1 MKILISSIDKKS
13 LFLFVVITFLL
24 QLSFNYNFFN
34 AANDSFFKDHQKD
47 SEALVIGKII
57 NSQNGS
63 LFNSQLLSWYG
74 SVDNTYDVYLN
85 DKISEDKIIN
95 YNQSFGFQGYFYSIL
110 NKFLSIFSLTSKNK
124 LDIMYFLTS
133 LAMSLTFTIF
143 ILLVKKEFGVFTAII
158 LLIGV
163 IYSQWLV
170 VFAKNL
176 YWMTFFLFLPFV
188 YSWYIL
194 KKEESNISQNLS
206 KSFYGFIF
214 LMIYLK
220 SLSGFEYLSTI
231 FISLG
236 IPFIY
241 FYFKNN
247 WKFKELF
254 KRLLYIYISAFA
266 AFFISVFTFLLQ
278 KKLILGSFEQA
289 FLMLVQIV
297 QYRTYGNSDNYTN
310 PLIKKSL
317 ESNIEEVILKYW
329 DGNIFDLQSIF
340 GKFQFITFREIILL
354 FIIIVLIYIILNF
367 KNMLKDKFS
376 KEQKSLLYVTIIS
389 SLAPLSWYV
398 LAKAHS
404 YVHTH
409 MNHILW
415 YLPLLLLI
423 FIFIGLTVSRLK
435 FSFKQILSIVSIILV
450 IYFIYL
456 NNEKNERISLLLSKT
471 INVANIENNLNIFI
485 NSEQDKLIYFYR
497 DCKNK
502 DLNTHFFLHLI
513 PDDINNLLE
522 NRKQYKFDNLD
533 FYWNTHSLETPFLG
547 EYKNSCIEIKDLP
560 KYNIKV
566 INTGQYNAINR
577 LWQTSI
583 DLTSKFEPLKEFQSF
598 NLTDANWENGISL
611 AQNGFFIENNFL
623 NRQSLKIGDKI
634 DFSFSGRRTILN
646 LSYSNQYINI
656 FVDGEKLDPVKDG
669 YPNKIKLVT
678 EANK

>member
-1 MKILISSIDKKS
+1 MKTLINSIDKKK

-24 QLSFNYNFFN
+24 QLSFNYNFFY
-34 AANDSFFKDHQKD
+34 AANDVFFKGHQKD
-47 SEALVIGKII
+47 SEALVIGKMI
-57 NSQNGS
+57 NSKSNGI
-63 LFNSQLLSWYG
+63 FNEKALGKYSQEIQE
-74 SVDNTYDVYLN
+74 NYDYYLN
-85 DKISEDKIIN
+85 DYIPSNNISP
-95 YNQSFGFQGYFYSIL
+95 YYSSFGLQGYFYSAID
-110 NKFLSIFSLTSKNK
+110 KIISVFGLSSKNK

-133 LAMSLTFTIF
+133 LAMSLTFSVF
-143 ILLVKKEFGVFTAII
+143 ILLVKKEFGIFPAIV
-158 LLIGV
+158 LMIGI

-188 YSWYIL
+188 YIWYTL
-194 KKEESNISQNLS
+194 KKEEVNISENLP
-206 KSFYGFIF
+206 KYFYGLIF
-214 LMIYLK
+214 LIIYIK
-220 SLSGFEYLSTI
+220 SLAGFEYLSTI
-231 FISLG
+231 FISLA
-236 IPFIY
+236 IPFLY

-247 WKFKELF
+247 WKFKELI
-254 KRLLYIYISAFA
+254 KRLFFLYFSAFL
-266 AFFISVFTFLLQ
+266 AFFVSVFTFLLQ
-278 KKLILGSFEQA
+278 KYLIAGN
-289 FLMLVQIV
+289 LVKALEIFKMIILK
-297 QYRTYGNSDNYTN
+297 RTYGNPDDFSLY
-310 PLIKKSL
+310 KESL
-317 ESNIEEVILKYW
+317 ESSIEEVILAYW
-329 DGNIFDLQSIF
+329 NGSAFDLQSIF
-340 GKFQFITFREIILL
+340 EKFTFITFGEIILS
-354 FIIIVLIYIILNF
+354 FTIIFLIYFILDF
-367 KNMLKDKFS
+367 KSMLKNKFNR
-376 KEQKSLLYVTIIS
+376 EQKSLLYVTIIS

-415 YLPLLLLI
+415 YLPFLLLL

>member
-1 MKILISSIDKKS
+1 MKTLINSIDKKK

-24 QLSFNYNFFN
+24 QLSFNYNFFY
-34 AANDSFFKDHQKD
+34 AANDVFFKGHQKD
-47 SEALVIGKII
+47 SEALVIGKMI
-57 NSQNGS
+57 NSKSNGI
-63 LFNSQLLSWYG
+63 FNEKALGKYSQEIQE
-74 SVDNTYDVYLN
+74 NYDYYLN
-85 DKISEDKIIN
+85 DYIPSNNISP
-95 YNQSFGFQGYFYSIL
+95 YYSSFGLQGYFYSAID
-110 NKFLSIFSLTSKNK
+110 KIISVFGLSSKNK

-133 LAMSLTFTIF
+133 LAMSLTFSVF
-143 ILLVKKEFGVFTAII
+143 ILLVKKEFGIFPAIV
-158 LLIGV
+158 LMIGI

-188 YSWYIL
+188 YIWYTL
-194 KKEESNISQNLS
+194 KKEEVNISENLP
-206 KSFYGFIF
+206 KYFYGLIF
-214 LMIYLK
+214 LIIYIK
-220 SLSGFEYLSTI
+220 SLAGFEYLSTI
-231 FISLG
+231 FISLA
-236 IPFIY
+236 IPFLY

-247 WKFKELF
+247 WKFKELI
-254 KRLLYIYISAFA
+254 KRLFFLYFSAFL
-266 AFFISVFTFLLQ
+266 AFFVSVFTFLLQ
-278 KKLILGSFEQA
+278 KYLIAGN
-289 FLMLVQIV
+289 LVKALEIFKMIILK
-297 QYRTYGNSDNYTN
+297 RTYGNPDDFSLY
-310 PLIKKSL
+310 KESL
-317 ESNIEEVILKYW
+317 ESSIEEVILAYW
-329 DGNIFDLQSIF
+329 NGSAFDLQSIF
-340 GKFQFITFREIILL
+340 EKFTFITFGEIILS
-354 FIIIVLIYIILNF
+354 FTIIFLIYFILDF
-367 KNMLKDKFS
+367 KSMLKNKFNR
-376 KEQKSLLYVTIIS
+376 EQKSLLYVTIIS

-415 YLPLLLLI
+415 YLPFLLLL

-598 NLTDANWENGISL
+598 NLTDANFENGISL